1 MLAMQT
7 YWQNGFPWDTQILIF
22 AATHRSEMFDHFFHW
37 VTWFGSLYVLIPGAL
52 LAAATLLYYRHR
64 AEVMLFLIGFGGAVL
79 LAHLAK
85 AILARPRPGIVA
97 PLVDMPVS
105 GSFPSAHT
113 TQIVAFALCSI
124 LIIRRT
130 LPEWQ
135 PLVTVMA
142 ALLVAAVGVSRVY
155 LQIHFPSDVLGGLV
169 IGIVWVMAV
178 RKFV

>member
-1 MLAMQT
+1 MLKMQT
-7 YWQNGFPWDTQILIF
+7 YWENGFPFDTQMLIF
-22 AATHRSEMFDHFFHW
+22 AATHRSEMFDHFFYW
-37 VTWFGSLYVLIPGAL
+37 VTWFGSLYVLIPSAV
-52 LAAATLLYYRHR
+52 LAAAALLYHRHR
-64 AEVMLFLIGFGGAVL
+64 AEVMLCLIGFGGAVL

-113 TQIVAFALCSI
+113 TQLVAFALCAM
-124 LIIRRT
+124 LIIRRI

-135 PLVTVMA
+135 PLVTVIA
-142 ALLVAAVGVSRVY
+142 VLLVTAVGVSRVY
-155 LQIHFPSDVLGGLV
+155 LQVHFPSDVLGGLV
-169 IGIVWVMAV
+169 MGIGWVMTV

>member
-1 MLAMQT
+1 MPT
-7 YWQNGFPWDTQILIF
+7 YWENGFPFDIPMLIF
-22 AATHRSEMFDHFFHW
+22 AATHRSEMLDHFFHW
-37 VTWFGSLYVLIPGAL
+37 ITWFGSLYVLIPSAA
-52 LAAATLLYYRHR
+52 LAAAALGHHRRR
-64 AEVMLFLIGFGGAVL
+64 AEVALFLIGFGGAVL

-85 AILARPRPGIVA
+85 AMLARPRPGIVA

-135 PLVTVMA
+135 PLVTVIA
-142 ALLVAAVGVSRVY
+142 VLLVAAVGGSRVY
-155 LQIHFPSDVLGGLV
+155 LQVHFPSDVLGGLV
-169 IGIVWVMAV
+169 MGIVWVMAV